1 MTRHSD
7 RHYSTSEDQVYE
19 RQHRRSIWQRGLDL
33 ARSSLVGSS
42 AVIFVGFAAASL
54 LGFVFLVVAARL
66 LGPSE
71 FGTVA
76 YALAVAELAAVLVT
90 TAPLGLSTYLSRFR
104 EDRATAGQYYAS
116 WLTVVGAVLVLSV
129 VVTAFIGPAFSITGW
144 LLVGVLCNLLG
155 VTALETYREV
165 ARGLDRYVLVSV
177 FYLTS
182 NLLQL
187 VGILVAAALGYRSAA
202 LFVIIYGLAGVVTL
216 IGLTLVSPLRTTF
229 SLRSIQRR
237 QMWEVLQIV
246 QPVLLQSVFF
256 TVWLRGDLV
265 FVEHLQTSLATG
277 QYGAAKTLTNALLL
291 GPTAISFVFLP
302 RVPRVPLQ
310 LLTGWVRR
318 VLVLMAT
325 VTVPSVLV
333 FVFGGQLIVTLLFG
347 QRYEAA
353 AAPLEVLAVGVGA
366 FCFCSVFTNTWL
378 GLRRP
383 LVDTVTTGIGMACT
397 LATAPVL
404 IGRFGLVGAALAF
417 SAGGVLRLVSL
428 VAYTIPAL
436 RTITTQAQV
445 RASAERGVRSV
456 AVISEDPLGLPQE
469 ADHSEFTGELVRR
482 LGADG
487 AVAHLPLGRASS
499 SNRFTALLQ
508 SLGQLLRA
516 AHAADEVEDHPTS
529 WVVYVPPP
537 ATTLSSFLRAKIIK
551 LATVGPAVLMVALR
565 PPAMSRS
572 QAWVARLLWPDCVLV
587 QNESDR
593 QSYLSVGP
601 RAAKAWD
608 GVDLTQ
614 LRPAGSLD
622 TAGE

>member
-1 MTRHSD
+1 MSGCRVYESQHRHS
-7 RHYSTSEDQVYE
+7 R
-19 RQHRRSIWQRGLDL
+19 WQRGLEL

-42 AVIFVGFAAASL
+42 AVILVGFAAASL
-54 LGFVFLVVAARL
+54 LGFVFLIVAARL

-104 EDRATAGQYYAS
+104 EDRATAEQYYSS
-116 WLTVVGAVLVLSV
+116 WLTVVGAVLVLSIAT
-129 VVTAFIGPAFSITGW
+129 TAFIGPAFGITGW

-165 ARGLDRYVLVSV
+165 ARGLDRFVLVSA

-182 NLLQL
+182 NFVQL

-216 IGLTLVSPLRTTF
+216 IGITLVSPLRTTF
-229 SLRSIQRR
+229 SPRSIQRR
-237 QMWEVLQIV
+237 QMWEVLRIV

-256 TVWLRGDLV
+256 TVWLRSDLV
-265 FVEHLQTSLATG
+265 FVEHLKTSLETG

-310 LLTGWVRR
+310 LLAGWVRR
-318 VLVLMAT
+318 VIVLMAA

-333 FVFGGQLIVTLLFG
+333 FVFGGQIIVDLLFG
-347 QRYEAA
+347 DRYDAA
-353 AAPLEVLAVGVGA
+353 AAPLEILAVGIGA
-366 FCFCSVFTNTWL
+366 FCFCSVFDNTWL

-417 SAGGVLRLVSL
+417 SAGGVLRLVTM

-436 RTITTQAQV
+436 GTITRAAQA
-445 RASAERGVRSV
+445 RASAERVRSV

-469 ADHSEFTGELVRR
+469 EDHREFTGKLLRT
-482 LGADG
+482 LAADG
-487 AVAHLPLGRASS
+487 AVAHLTLGRGSA
-499 SNRFTALLQ
+499 SNRVAVLLQ

-529 WVVYVPPP
+529 WVVYVPPSP
-537 ATTLSSFLRAKIIK
+537 TTLSSFLRAKIIK
-551 LATVGPAVLMVALR
+551 LATVGPAVLMVGPR
-565 PPAMSRS
+565 PPVMSKT
-572 QAWVARLLWPDCVLV
+572 QARVARLLWPDCVLV

-593 QSYLSVGP
+593 QSYLSLGP
-601 RAAKAWD
+601 RAAMAWD

-614 LRPAGSLD
+614 LRPAERLD